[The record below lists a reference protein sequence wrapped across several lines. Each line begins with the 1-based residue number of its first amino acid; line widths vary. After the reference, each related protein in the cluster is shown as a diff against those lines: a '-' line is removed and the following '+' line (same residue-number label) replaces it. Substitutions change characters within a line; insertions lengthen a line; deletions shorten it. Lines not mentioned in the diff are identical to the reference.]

1 MSLRLRAC
9 IVGVAAIGATIA
21 GCSSLGY
28 YAQAARGQ
36 FQLLSHREPIEE
48 VIEKPDTSEALKKTL
63 GLVLEIREYASS
75 QLALPDNA
83 SYRSY
88 VDIKRPYVVW
98 NLFAAPEFSIEPKRW
113 CFPFVGCLSYK
124 GYFDEAKA
132 RAAGSRLAADG
143 YDVYVGGIA
152 AYSTLGHFDDPF
164 LSSMLRLDEAVTAG
178 IVFHELAHQRVYIRD
193 DTELNEAFASLVE
206 EEGVQRWLGE
216 RRGPEA
222 LAAWRVRREREQ
234 AFATIVDESRTRL
247 GALYASALPEEEMR
261 SRKATE
267 LDALRARYAELKA
280 SWGGYA
286 GYDAWF
292 DSGLNNARIASVAT
306 YQRLVPALRVMLAD
320 AGDDLPRFYADVEA
334 LGKLSAEERGQRL
347 EALLVRAASASL
359 RLIRRATGDPVPSTG
374 GRAARAAW
382 LHRPGCAAP
391 RA

>member
-98 NLFAAPEFSIEPKRW
+98 NLFAAPEFSIEPKHW

-178 IVFHELAHQRVYIRD
+178 IVFHELAHQRIYIRD

-206 EEGVQRWLGE
+206 EKGVQRWLGE

-234 AFATIVDESRTRL
+234 AFATIVDETRTRL
-247 GALYASALPEEEMR
+247 GALYASALSEEETR

-359 RLIRRATGDPVPSTG
+359 RLIRRATGDSVPSTG

-382 LHRPGCAAP
+382 RHRQGCAGR

>member
-98 NLFAAPEFSIEPKRW
+98 NLFAAPEFSIEPKHW

-132 RAAGSRLAADG
+132 GAAGSRLAADG

-267 LDALRARYAELKA
+267 LDALRARYAELKV

-359 RLIRRATGDPVPSTG
+359 RLSRRATGDPAPSTG

>member
-113 CFPFVGCLSYK
+113 CFPWVGCLSYK

-132 RAAGSRLAADG
+132 RAAGSKLAADG

-306 YQRLVPALRVMLAD
+306 YQRLVPALRVMLAE

-334 LGKLSAEERGQRL
+334 LGRLSAEERGQRL

>member
-359 RLIRRATGDPVPSTG
+359 RLSRRATGDPVPSTG

>member
-98 NLFAAPEFSIEPKRW
+98 NLFAAPEFSIEPKHW

-132 RAAGSRLAADG
+132 RAAGSRLVADG

-267 LDALRARYAELKA
+267 LDALRARYAELKV

-359 RLIRRATGDPVPSTG
+359 RLSRRATGDPAPSTG

>member
-334 LGKLSAEERGQRL
+334 LGRLSAEERGQRL